1 MNKTIKIG
9 LFSIAL
15 AMTASSCSDDFVERE
30 FSQEVEQAPLTTLN
44 EVDAFVKGGYVSMR
58 SNTYYGADFLAYG
71 EVRSDEMLSNLA
83 GGYYQNVMNYT
94 MLSNDAYAV
103 NTYTQIYALVAKANI
118 LINTDMNTIKGS
130 DFDREDAKYAQG
142 QAYAMRAIG
151 FFDLHRLYGQKY
163 TGGTLGIVLPLKYD
177 PKALMARATISET
190 EAQIDSDFSKALEL
204 MTANGSA
211 NNMIK
216 TELTINSVKG
226 LASRFYLY
234 KGDYAKVRTFTNDL
248 YGKYSV
254 PAATLLQETFRFS
267 LNGAAP
273 NSIFELAV
281 GINASLSTNS
291 YRQRLN
297 RNGYGNIVVR
307 ASTLAAYANNDVRKN
322 FIVTTLG
329 ERYLS
334 TGSNANGI
342 GKYTQGVGADNIKML
357 RYEEILLNGAEAELN
372 GGDPAKALLYYKQI
386 LASRLGSVTLIRPNS
401 NSTANLNAAIAQ
413 AELNGISLA
422 NATTFYTNVWNNLD
436 PTDPG
441 KTSAIISVDDQL
453 GLYTSVTLN
462 AIKQERMKELLGEG
476 IRQWDLRRWGAD
488 VPRPAGASTDIN
500 LNAFPIPRSETDLSG
515 SPVVSNPG
523 YDN

>member
-9 LFSIAL
+9 LLSIAF

-30 FSQEVEQAPLTTLN
+30 FSQEVQQSELTTLN
-44 EVDAFVKGGYVSMR
+44 EVDAFVKGGYVSLR

-94 MLSNDAYAV
+94 MLSNDAYAT
-103 NTYTQIYALVAKANI
+103 NTYSQIYTLIAKANI
-118 LINTDMNTIKGS
+118 LINTDMSTIKGS
-130 DFDREDAKYAQG
+130 DLDREEARYAQG

-151 FFDLHRLYGQKY
+151 FFDAHRLYGQKY
-163 TGGTLGIVLPLKYD
+163 TGGTLGVVLPLKYD
-177 PKALMARATISET
+177 PKALMPRATIAET
-190 EAQIDSDFSKALEL
+190 EAQIDADFTKALQL

-211 NNMIK
+211 SNVIK
-216 TELTINSVKG
+216 TELTINAVKG

-234 KGDYAKVRTFTNDL
+234 KGDYGKVRSFTNDIVL
-248 YGKYSV
+248 SARYSV
-254 PAATLLQETFRFS
+254 PAASLLQETFRFS

-281 GINASLSTNS
+281 WINASLSTNS

-297 RNGYGNIVVR
+297 RNGYGNIVVKP
-307 ASTLAAYANNDVRKN
+307 ATLAAYAANDVRKA
-322 FIVTTLG
+322 FIVTTSG

-334 TGSNANGI
+334 TSSNANGI

-357 RYEEILLNGAEAELN
+357 RYEEILLNGVEAELN
-372 GGDPAKALLYYKQI
+372 GGDPAKALAYYDMI
-386 LASRLGSVTLIRPNS
+386 VTNRGLP
-401 NSTANLNAAIAQ
+401 A
-413 AELNGISLA
+413 
-422 NATTFYTNVWNNLD
+422 ATTVDMAML
-436 PTDPG
+436 
-441 KTSAIISVDDQL
+441 KT
-453 GLYTSVTLN
+453 
-462 AIKQERMKELLGEG
+462 ERMKELLGEG
-476 IRQWDLRRWGAD
+476 IRQWDLRRWGDA
-488 VPRPAGASTDIN
+488 VPRPTSASTDVN
-500 LNAFPIPRSETDLSG
+500 LNAFPIPRSETDLSN

>member
-9 LFSIAL
+9 LLSIAM
-15 AMTASSCSDDFVERE
+15 AMTASSCSDDFVERQ

-44 EVDAFVKGGYVSMR
+44 EVDAFVRGGYVSMR

-71 EVRSDEMLSNLA
+71 EVRSDEMISNLA

-118 LINTDMNTIKGS
+118 LINTDMATITGS
-130 DFDREDAKYAQG
+130 ELDRKAARYAQG

-163 TGGTLGIVLPLKYD
+163 SGGTLGIVLPLKYD
-177 PKALMARATISET
+177 PKALMPRATIAET
-190 EAQIDSDFSKALEL
+190 EAQIDADFTKALAL

-211 NNMIK
+211 GNVVK
-216 TELTINSVKG
+216 TELNINSVKG
-226 LASRFYLY
+226 LASRFYLF
-234 KGDYAKVRTFTNDL
+234 KADYPKVRTFTNDL
-248 YGKYSV
+248 VGKYSI
-254 PAATLLQETFRFS
+254 PGASSLQESFRFS

-297 RNGYGNIVVR
+297 PNGYGNIVVN
-307 ASTLAAYANNDVRKN
+307 ASTLAAYANNDVRKS
-322 FIVTTLG
+322 FITTSG
-329 ERYLS
+329 GTRYLS
-334 TGSNANGI
+334 FNSNANGV

-357 RYEEILLNGAEAELN
+357 RYEEVLLNGVEAELN
-372 GGDPAKALLYYKQI
+372 GGSPTKALNYYKQI
-386 LASRLGSVTLIRPNS
+386 LGNRLMDTYLMNADGTFQLDADGNKIVDKTVQQQLNLI
-401 NSTANLNAAIAQ
+401 
-413 AELNGISLA
+413 
-422 NATTFYTNVWNNLD
+422 TTVDL
-436 PTDPG
+436 PML
-441 KTSAIISVDDQL
+441 KT
-453 GLYTSVTLN
+453 
-462 AIKQERMKELLGEG
+462 ERLKELLGEG
-476 IRQWDLRRWGAD
+476 IRQWDLRRWGEA
-488 VPRPAGASTDIN
+488 VPRPANASTDIK

-515 SPVVSNPG
+515 SPIEANPG

>member
-9 LFSIAL
+9 LLSMAL

-44 EVDAFVKGGYVSMR
+44 EVNAFVKGGYVSMR

-83 GGYYQNVMNYT
+83 GGYYQNVNNYT

-103 NTYTQIYALVAKANI
+103 NTYTQIYAMIAKANI
-118 LINTDMNTIKGS
+118 IINTDMNTIKGS

-142 QAYAMRAIG
+142 QAYAMRALG

-163 TGGTLGIVLPLKYD
+163 TGGSLGVVLPLKYD
-177 PKALMARATISET
+177 PKALMPRATIAET
-190 EAQIDSDFSKALEL
+190 EAQIDADFTKALEL
-204 MTANGSA
+204 MNENGSPA
-211 NNMIK
+211 SVIK

-226 LASRFYLY
+226 LASRFYLF
-234 KGDYAKVRTFTNDL
+234 KGDYAKVRTYTNDL
-248 YGKYSV
+248 VASSKYSV
-254 PAATLLQETFRFS
+254 PAASSLQETFRFT

-307 ASTLAAYANNDVRKN
+307 PSTLAAYASNDVRKG
-322 FIVTTLG
+322 FIVTTSG

-334 TGSNANGI
+334 SGSNASGI

-357 RYEEILLNGAEAELN
+357 RYEEILLNGVEAELN
-372 GGDPAKALLYYKQI
+372 GGNPAKALAYYNMI
-386 LASRLGSVTLIRPNS
+386 VTNRGLI
-401 NSTANLNAAIAQ
+401 
-413 AELNGISLA
+413 AE
-422 NATTFYTNVWNNLD
+422 T
-436 PTDPG
+436 
-441 KTSAIISVDDQL
+441 SVDMAML
-453 GLYTSVTLN
+453 KT
-462 AIKQERMKELLGEG
+462 ERMKELLGEG
-476 IRQWDLRRWGAD
+476 LRQWDLRRWGEE
-488 VPRPAGASTDIN
+488 VPRPAGAKSDIN
-500 LNAFPIPRSETDLSG
+500 LNAFPIPRSETDLANSL
-515 SPVVSNPG
+515 VVSNPG